1 MEVSHLVLIFQF
13 LMAFF
18 YVWICFFLK
27 SLFIPSHLVNQIIS
41 EDCLHRLEVF
51 LVSESVG
58 VRSTFQKA
66 SRNFC
71 PPTWFPWRVREGD

>member
-1 MEVSHLVLIFQF
+1 MSGYAF
-13 LMAFF
+13 L
-18 YVWICFFLK
+18 LK

-58 VRSTFQKA
+58 VISTFQKA
-66 SRNFC
+66 PGIFAHLLG
-71 PPTWFPWRVREGD
+71 FPGG